1 MAVVERSPGGS
12 SLIDVLDR
20 ILDKGII
27 IDAWVRVSLVG
38 IDLITVEAR
47 VVVASIDTYL
57 RYADA
62 LGLSPRQATGT
73 PGAGAGSDNPLV
85 VALRTGAPQRV
96 EPGDGVTLDAN
107 TGATLADMGIGGF
120 VAAPLRSA
128 SGRSDGPRAVVLL
141 SRKGGVGDVD
151 LERLVPF
158 ARQASAA
165 LTREQDVQVLRR
177 ASESHAVE
185 KEWLWWMVN
194 SVADPVLVTDAQND
208 ILHLNR
214 RAEHLFRSSDEE
226 SAGKRR
232 AVWMNNFLFTAALS
246 AWNLDTASRATNR
259 EVTLVDPVEGTE
271 LIYEVITM
279 PALNHRIGERGVVSV
294 LKDVTDIRHMT
305 EELARSAERIQT
317 ADLQIRAERD
327 RLDLVLRSVPNPII
341 VVDNDNQIITLNA
354 AAQHLFSPTR
364 DSGRH
369 DQIAFANDA
378 RFTSFL
384 SQLRLEP
391 STTKRG
397 EVMLT
402 DPETEEHLE
411 MEVTAADV
419 RGPHGSVVAT
429 VSAMQDVGRLREL
442 ERRRLEQ
449 VLFETEKLA
458 ATGRLAASIAHEI
471 NNPLEAVPN
480 SLYPLTRAVPEGSP
494 QRSFLDIAQRE
505 TQRMARIL
513 RQMLGFYRPTKVVTQ
528 VDVNALIDEAEALV
542 AKQLRAAKVMVARE
556 LDPELPP
563 IRGSADQ
570 LKQVLLNLF
579 LNAAE
584 AMPEG
589 GTLSVA
595 TRYGA
600 GEGDIPYDA
609 VRIEGRDTGVGIDEE
624 TQARIFEPFFST
636 KAQRGTG
643 LGLWVSHGIVQ
654 GHGGTIKVKSRPGQG
669 TTFTIALPVAGPP
682 DDDA

>member
-1 MAVVERSPGGS
+1 VRDLAEQQRETATGRDPRETLEPMLDDIVRGLGYDKAVVLVYDESIA
-12 SLIDVLDR
+12 SLRGLFGWNVTDDQAR
-20 ILDKGII
+20 
-27 IDAWVRVSLVG
+27 RLVIG
-38 IDLITVEAR
+38 V
-47 VVVASIDTYL
+47 
-57 RYADA
+57 
-62 LGLSPRQATGT
+62 
-73 PGAGAGSDNPLV
+73 AGSDDPLV

-96 EPGDGVTLDAN
+96 DPLDGVTPAPAIA
-107 TGATLADMGIGGF
+107 ATLADMGIGSF

-128 SGRSDGPRAVVLL
+128 TGRSDGPRAVVLL
-141 SRKGGVGDVD
+141 SRKDGIRDAD

-194 SVADPVLVTDAQND
+194 SVADPVLVTDPQND

-214 RAEHLFRSSDEE
+214 RAEHLFRSSDED

-341 VVDNDNQIITLNA
+341 VVDNDNEIITLNA
-354 AAQHLFSPTR
+354 AAQHLFAPTH
-364 DSGRH
+364 DSGRR
-369 DQIAFANDA
+369 DQIALANDA

-402 DPETEEHLE
+402 DPVTEEHLE

-449 VLFETEKLA
+449 VLFDTEKLA

-471 NNPLEAVPN
+471 NNPLEAVQN
-480 SLYPLTRAVPEGSP
+480 SLYLLSRSVPEGAP
-494 QRSFLDIAQRE
+494 ERSFLDIATRE
-505 TQRMARIL
+505 TQRMSRIL
-513 RQMLGFYRPTKVVTQ
+513 RQMLGFYRPATSMAPT
-528 VDVNALIDEAEALV
+528 DVNALVIEAETLV
-542 AKQLRAAKVMVARE
+542 AKRLREHGVRIEKE
-556 LDPELPP
+556 LQPTLPLV
-563 IRGSADQ
+563 RASADQ
-570 LKQVLLNLF
+570 LKQVLLNLL
-579 LNAAE
+579 LNATE
-584 AMPEG
+584 AMPTG
-589 GTLSVA
+589 GRLIVT
-595 TRYGA
+595 TQTG
-600 GEGDIPYDA
+600 GGDFDA
-609 VRIEGRDTGVGIDEE
+609 QSPDVVRIDVRDTGTGINEE
-624 TQARIFEPFFST
+624 AMARIFEPFFST
-636 KAQRGTG
+636 KMEKGTG

-654 GHGGTIKVKSRPGQG
+654 AHGGTLKVRSRSGQG
-669 TTFTIALPVAGPP
+669 TTFTITLPIGGPP
-682 DDDA
+682 PDGDQ

>member
-1 MAVVERSPGGS
+1 MRDLVEPQRENAGGRDPRETLEPMLDDLVRGLGYDKAVVLVYDEPSA
-12 SLIDVLDR
+12 SLRGLFGWNVADDQARRL
-20 ILDKGII
+20 
-27 IDAWVRVSLVG
+27 AVG
-38 IDLITVEAR
+38 V
-47 VVVASIDTYL
+47 
-57 RYADA
+57 
-62 LGLSPRQATGT
+62 
-73 PGAGAGSDNPLV
+73 AGSDNPLV
-85 VALRTGAPQRV
+85 VALRTGVPQRL

-419 RGPHGSVVAT
+419 PGPHGSIVAT

-449 VLFETEKLA
+449 VLFDTEKLA

-471 NNPLEAVPN
+471 NNPLEAVQN
-480 SLYPLTRAVPEGSP
+480 SLYLLSRAVPEGSP
-494 QRSFLDIAQRE
+494 QRSFLDIATRE
-505 TQRMARIL
+505 TQRMSRIL
-513 RQMLGFYRPTKVVTQ
+513 RQMLGFYRPTTSMGPT
-528 VDVNALIDEAEALV
+528 DVNALVLEAETLV
-542 AKQLRAAKVMVARE
+542 AKRLREHAVRIEKE
-556 LDPELPP
+556 LLPTLP
-563 IRGSADQ
+563 LIHASADQ

-584 AMPEG
+584 AMPTG
-589 GTLSVA
+589 GRLIVA
-595 TRYGA
+595 TQTGG
-600 GEGDIPYDA
+600 GEMDA
-609 VRIEGRDTGVGIDEE
+609 SSPDLVRIDVRDTGAGMSEE
-624 TQARIFEPFFST
+624 TIARIFEPFFST
-636 KAQRGTG
+636 KMEKGTG
-643 LGLWVSHGIVQ
+643 LGLWVSHGVVQ
-654 GHGGTIKVKSRPGQG
+654 AHGGTLKVRSRPGQG
-669 TTFTIALPVAGPP
+669 TTFTITLPVAGPH
-682 DDDA
+682 DDAEQ

>member
-1 MAVVERSPGGS
+1 MRDVMERREQAAPDARETLEPMLDDLARGLGYDRALVLAPEADRQ
-12 SLIDVLDR
+12 SLRGLFGLNIRDE
-20 ILDKGII
+20 I
-27 IDAWVRVSLVG
+27 VRSMSVPL
-38 IDLITVEAR
+38 AR
-47 VVVASIDTYL
+47 QND
-57 RYADA
+57 
-62 LGLSPRQATGT
+62 
-73 PGAGAGSDNPLV
+73 PLV
-85 VALRTGAPQRV
+85 AALRSGIPQLV
-96 EPGDGVTLDAN
+96 ADV
-107 TGATLADMGIGGF
+107 ATDDRLTEDERHALLAMNVLRF
-120 VAAPLRSA
+120 VAASIP
-128 SGRSDGPRAVVLL
+128 SDGSERSSAVVVLGRDRDIG
-141 SRKGGVGDVD
+141 SADV
-151 LERLVPF
+151 ERLLPL
-158 ARQASAA
+158 ARQAGAA
-165 LTREQDVQVLRR
+165 LTREHDVELLRR
-177 ASESHAVE
+177 ASESHAIE
-185 KEWLWWMVN
+185 KEWLWWMLN
-194 SVADPVLVTDAQND
+194 SVDDPVLVSDAEND
-208 ILHLNR
+208 IIHFNR
-214 RAEHLFRSSDEE
+214 RAEVLFRASDED

-232 AVWMNNFLFTAALS
+232 AVWMNNFLFTASLS
-246 AWNLDTASRATNR
+246 TWTLDRAMRVSTNR
-259 EVTLVDPVEGTE
+259 EVTLVDPIDGSE
-271 LIYEVITM
+271 LIFEVITR
-279 PALNHRIGERGVVSV
+279 PALNHRTGDRGTVSV

-305 EELARSAERIQT
+305 VELTRSAQRIQT
-317 ADLQIRAERD
+317 ADEEIRAERD
-327 RLDLVLRSVPNPII
+327 RIDLVLRSVPNPII
-341 VVDNDNQIITLNA
+341 VVGIDNQIISLNA
-354 AAQHLFSPTR
+354 AAQRLFTPR
-364 DSGRH
+364 AGRRQH
-369 DQIAFANDA
+369 ALANDA
-378 RFTSFL
+378 KFTSFL
-384 SQLRLEP
+384 AQLHLEP
-391 STTKRG
+391 APHTRA
-397 EVMLT
+397 ELT
-402 DPETEEHLE
+402 LVDPLSEEKLE
-411 MEVTAADV
+411 MEITASEV
-419 RGPHGSVVAT
+419 RDQHGAVVAI
-429 VSAMQDVGRLREL
+429 VSAMQEVGRLREL

-471 NNPLEAVPN
+471 NNPLEAVQN
-480 SLYPLTRAVPEGSP
+480 ALYLLSGAVTREKKE
-494 QRSFLDIAQRE
+494 RRFLDIAQRE
-505 TQRMARIL
+505 TQRMSRIL

-600 GEGDIPYDA
+600 GEGDIPYEA
-609 VRIEGRDTGVGIDEE
+609 VRIEVKDTGVGIDEE

>member
-1 MAVVERSPGGS
+1 MRDVVEHQEPTTGRDPRETLEPMLDDLVRGLGYDKAVVLVYDEPSA
-12 SLIDVLDR
+12 SLRGLFGWNVTDDQ
-20 ILDKGII
+20 
-27 IDAWVRVSLVG
+27 
-38 IDLITVEAR
+38 AR
-47 VVVASIDTYL
+47 RLSI
-57 RYADA
+57 
-62 LGLSPRQATGT
+62 GV
-73 PGAGAGSDNPLV
+73 AGSDNPLV

-96 EPGDGVTLDAN
+96 DSGDGVKLDEN
-107 TGATLADMGIGGF
+107 TGASLAEMGIGGF
-120 VAAPLRSA
+120 VAAPLRSTT
-128 SGRSDGPRAVVLL
+128 GRSDGPRAVVLL
-141 SRKGGVGDVD
+141 SRKDGAREGD

-165 LTREQDVQVLRR
+165 LMREQDVQVLRQ

-279 PALNHRIGERGVVSV
+279 LATNHRIGERGVVSV

-341 VVDNDNQIITLNA
+341 VVDNDNEIITLNA
-354 AAQHLFSPTR
+354 AAQRLFAATQYSA
-364 DSGRH
+364 RH
-369 DQIAFANDA
+369 DQIALANDA

-391 STTKRG
+391 SSTRRG

-449 VLFETEKLA
+449 VLFDTEKLA

-471 NNPLEAVPN
+471 NNPLEAVQN
-480 SLYPLTRAVPEGSP
+480 SLYLLSRTVPEGAP
-494 QRSFLDIAQRE
+494 ERSFLDIATRE
-505 TQRMARIL
+505 TQRMSRIL
-513 RQMLGFYRPTKVVTQ
+513 RQMLGFYRPTTSMGPT
-528 VDVNALIDEAEALV
+528 DVNALVMEAETLI
-542 AKQLRAAKVMVARE
+542 AKRLRENSVRIEKE
-556 LDPELPP
+556 LLPTLP
-563 IRGSADQ
+563 LIRASADQ

-579 LNAAE
+579 LNATE
-584 AMPEG
+584 AMPKG
-589 GTLSVA
+589 GRLIVA
-595 TRYGA
+595 TQTGGG
-600 GEGDIPYDA
+600 GELDA
-609 VRIEGRDTGVGIDEE
+609 YSADVVRIDVRDTGTGISEE
-624 TQARIFEPFFST
+624 TVARIFEPFFST
-636 KAQRGTG
+636 KMEKGTG

-654 GHGGTIKVKSRPGQG
+654 AHGGTLKVRSRSGQG
-669 TTFTIALPVAGPP
+669 TTFTITLPIAGPQ
-682 DDDA
+682 DDGDK

>member
-1 MAVVERSPGGS
+1 MADLVQRQREPASDRDPRETLEPMLDDLVRGLGYDKAVVLVYDEPSA
-12 SLIDVLDR
+12 SLRGLFGWNVTDDQARRL
-20 ILDKGII
+20 
-27 IDAWVRVSLVG
+27 AVG
-38 IDLITVEAR
+38 V
-47 VVVASIDTYL
+47 
-57 RYADA
+57 
-62 LGLSPRQATGT
+62 
-73 PGAGAGSDNPLV
+73 AGSDDPLV

-96 EPGDGVTLDAN
+96 DPGDGVTLDPGIGTA
-107 TGATLADMGIGGF
+107 LVDMGIGGF

-128 SGRSDGPRAVVLL
+128 AGRSDGPRAVVLL
-141 SRKGGVGDVD
+141 ARKDGVRDAD
-151 LERLVPF
+151 LERLAPF

-165 LTREQDVQVLRR
+165 LTREQDVQLLRR

-354 AAQHLFSPTR
+354 AAHRLFTPTHEAV
-364 DSGRH
+364 RH
-369 DQIAFANDA
+369 DQLALANDA

-419 RGPHGSVVAT
+419 RNPHGSVVAT

-449 VLFETEKLA
+449 VLFDTEKLA

-471 NNPLEAVPN
+471 NNPLEAVQN
-480 SLYPLTRAVPEGSP
+480 SLYLLSSAVPEGTAERP
-494 QRSFLDIAQRE
+494 YLDIATRE
-505 TQRMARIL
+505 TQRMSRIL
-513 RQMLGFYRPTKVVTQ
+513 RQMLGFYRPTTAMRPT
-528 VDVNALIDEAEALV
+528 DVNALVHEAETLV
-542 AKQLRAAKVMVARE
+542 AKRLRETGVRIEKE
-556 LDPELPP
+556 LLPTLP
-563 IRGSADQ
+563 LIRASADQ

-584 AMPEG
+584 AMPSG
-589 GTLSVA
+589 GRLVVT
-595 TRYGA
+595 THTG
-600 GEGDIPYDA
+600 GDFDTQSPDV
-609 VRIEGRDTGVGIDEE
+609 VRIDVRDSGTGISDEAI
-624 TQARIFEPFFST
+624 ARIFEPFFST
-636 KAQRGTG
+636 KMEKGTG

-654 GHGGTIKVKSRPGQG
+654 AHGGTLKVRSRPGQG
-669 TTFTIALPVAGPP
+669 TTFTITLPIAGPH
-682 DDDA
+682 DDADQ

>member
-1 MAVVERSPGGS
+1 MADLVQRQREPASDRDPRETLEPMLDDLVRGLGYDKAVVLVYDEPSA
-12 SLIDVLDR
+12 SLRGLFGWNVTDDQARRL
-20 ILDKGII
+20 
-27 IDAWVRVSLVG
+27 AVG
-38 IDLITVEAR
+38 V
-47 VVVASIDTYL
+47 
-57 RYADA
+57 
-62 LGLSPRQATGT
+62 
-73 PGAGAGSDNPLV
+73 AGSDDPLV

-96 EPGDGVTLDAN
+96 DPGDGVTLDPGIGTA
-107 TGATLADMGIGGF
+107 LVDMGIGGF

-128 SGRSDGPRAVVLL
+128 AGRSDGPRAVVLL
-141 SRKGGVGDVD
+141 ARKDGVRDAD
-151 LERLVPF
+151 LERLAPF

-165 LTREQDVQVLRR
+165 LTREQDVQLLRR

-214 RAEHLFRSSDEE
+214 RAEHLFHSSDEE

-354 AAQHLFSPTR
+354 AAHRLFTPTHEAV
-364 DSGRH
+364 RH
-369 DQIAFANDA
+369 DQLALANDA

-419 RGPHGSVVAT
+419 RNPHGSVVAT

-449 VLFETEKLA
+449 VLFDTEKLA

-471 NNPLEAVPN
+471 NNPLEAVQN
-480 SLYPLTRAVPEGSP
+480 SLYLLSSAVPEGTAERP
-494 QRSFLDIAQRE
+494 YLDIATRE
-505 TQRMARIL
+505 TQRMSRIL
-513 RQMLGFYRPTKVVTQ
+513 RQMLGFYRPTTAMRPT
-528 VDVNALIDEAEALV
+528 DVNALVHEAETLV
-542 AKQLRAAKVMVARE
+542 AKRLRETGVRIEKE
-556 LDPELPP
+556 LLPTLP
-563 IRGSADQ
+563 LIRASADQ

-584 AMPEG
+584 AMPSG
-589 GTLSVA
+589 GRLVVT
-595 TRYGA
+595 THTG
-600 GEGDIPYDA
+600 GDFDTQSPDV
-609 VRIEGRDTGVGIDEE
+609 VRIDVRDSGTGISDEAI
-624 TQARIFEPFFST
+624 ARIFEPFFST
-636 KAQRGTG
+636 KMEKGTG

-654 GHGGTIKVKSRPGQG
+654 AHGGTLKVRSRPGQG
-669 TTFTIALPVAGPP
+669 TTFTITLPIAGPH
-682 DDDA
+682 DDADQ

>member
-1 MAVVERSPGGS
+1 VRDLVERQ
-12 SLIDVLDR
+12 R
-20 ILDKGII
+20 
-27 IDAWVRVSLVG
+27 
-38 IDLITVEAR
+38 E
-47 VVVASIDTYL
+47 
-57 RYADA
+57 
-62 LGLSPRQATGT
+62 QATGRDPRET
-73 PGAGAGSDNPLV
+73 LEPMLDDLVRGLGYDKAVVLVYDETSASLRGLFGWNVTDEQAKRLAVGVAGSDNPLV

-96 EPGDGVTLDAN
+96 DLDDGATLDVN
-107 TGATLADMGIGGF
+107 TGATLAEMGIGSF

-128 SGRSDGPRAVVLL
+128 TGRSDGPRAVVLL
-141 SRKGGVGDVD
+141 ARKDGVRDAD

-165 LTREQDVQVLRR
+165 LTREQDVQLLQR

-194 SVADPVLVTDAQND
+194 SVADPVLVTDPQND

-214 RAEHLFRSSDEE
+214 RAEHLFRSSDED

-279 PALNHRIGERGVVSV
+279 LALNHRIGERGVVSV

-341 VVDNDNQIITLNA
+341 VVDTDNEILTLNA
-354 AAQHLFSPTR
+354 AAQHLFAPTR
-364 DSGRH
+364 NGGRH
-369 DQIAFANDA
+369 DQLALANDA

-391 STTKRG
+391 SSTRRG

-402 DPETEEHLE
+402 DPDTEEHLE

-419 RGPHGSVVAT
+419 AGPHGSVVAT
-429 VSAMQDVGRLREL
+429 VTAMQDVGRLREL

-449 VLFETEKLA
+449 VLFDTEKLA

-471 NNPLEAVPN
+471 NNPLEAVQN
-480 SLYPLTRAVPEGSP
+480 SLYLLSRAVPEGAP
-494 QRSFLDIAQRE
+494 ERSFLDIATRE
-505 TQRMARIL
+505 TQRMSRIL
-513 RQMLGFYRPTKVVTQ
+513 RQMLGFYRPTTSMGPT
-528 VDVNALIDEAEALV
+528 DVNALVLEAEVLV
-542 AKQLRAAKVMVARE
+542 TKRLRENGVRIDKE
-556 LDPELPP
+556 LVPDLPI
-563 IRGSADQ
+563 IRASADQ

-579 LNAAE
+579 LNATE
-584 AMPEG
+584 AMPKG
-589 GTLSVA
+589 GRLIVTTLV
-595 TRYGA
+595 GG
-600 GEGDIPYDA
+600 GELDA
-609 VRIEGRDTGVGIDEE
+609 HSTDVVRIDVRDTGTGISEE
-624 TQARIFEPFFST
+624 AVARIFEPFFST
-636 KAQRGTG
+636 KMEKGTG

-654 GHGGTIKVKSRPGQG
+654 AHGGTLKVRSRSGQG
-669 TTFTIALPVAGPP
+669 TTFTITLPIAGPP
-682 DDDA
+682 DDGDK

>member
-1 MAVVERSPGGS
+1 MRDVVERPREPS
-12 SLIDVLDR
+12 SGRDPRETLEPMLDDLVRGLGYDKAVVLVYEEATASLR
-20 ILDKGII
+20 GIFGWNVT
-27 IDAWVRVSLVG
+27 DDQARRLAVG
-38 IDLITVEAR
+38 V
-47 VVVASIDTYL
+47 
-57 RYADA
+57 
-62 LGLSPRQATGT
+62 
-73 PGAGAGSDNPLV
+73 AGSDNPLV

-96 EPGDGVTLDAN
+96 DPGDGVALDQDIK
-107 TGATLADMGIGGF
+107 ATLADMGIGGF
-120 VAAPLRSA
+120 VAAPLHSA
-128 SGRSDGPRAVVLL
+128 TGRSDGPRAVVLL
-141 SRKGGVGDVD
+141 SRKDGVREAD

-165 LTREQDVQVLRR
+165 LTREQDVQVLRN

-194 SVADPVLVTDAQND
+194 SVADPVLVTDGQND

-214 RAEHLFRSSDEE
+214 RAEHLFRSSDED

-279 PALNHRIGERGVVSV
+279 PAINHRIGERGVVSV

-341 VVDNDNQIITLNA
+341 VVDPDNEIITLNA
-354 AAQHLFSPTR
+354 AAQRLFTPT
-364 DSGRH
+364 DASARH
-369 DQIAFANDA
+369 DQIALANDA

-384 SQLRLEP
+384 SQLRLEA
-391 STTKRG
+391 SETKRG
-397 EVMLT
+397 EVMLS
-402 DPETEEHLE
+402 DPDTEEHLE

-429 VSAMQDVGRLREL
+429 VTAMQDVGRLREL

-449 VLFETEKLA
+449 LLFDTEKLA

-471 NNPLEAVPN
+471 NNPLEAVQN
-480 SLYPLTRAVPEGSP
+480 SLYLLSRSIAETAPE
-494 QRSFLDIAQRE
+494 RSFLDIATRE
-505 TQRMARIL
+505 TQRMSRIL
-513 RQMLGFYRPTKVVTQ
+513 RQMLGFYRPTTAMGPT
-528 VDVNALIDEAEALV
+528 DVNALVIEAETLV
-542 AKQLRAAKVMVARE
+542 AKRLRENLVRIEKE
-556 LDPELPP
+556 LQSEMPL
-563 IRGSADQ
+563 IRASADQ

-579 LNAAE
+579 LNATE
-584 AMPEG
+584 AMPTG
-589 GTLSVA
+589 GRLIISTH
-595 TRYGA
+595 TGG
-600 GEGDIPYDA
+600 GELDA
-609 VRIEGRDTGVGIDEE
+609 QSPDVVRIDVRDTGTGIGEDAI
-624 TQARIFEPFFST
+624 ARIFEPFFST
-636 KAQRGTG
+636 KMEKGTG

-654 GHGGTIKVKSRPGQG
+654 AHGGTLKVRSRAGQG
-669 TTFTIALPVAGPP
+669 TTFTITLPIAGPP
-682 DDDA
+682 EDGEQ

>member
-1 MAVVERSPGGS
+1 MRDVVDHQAEPTTGRDPRETLEPMLDDLVRGLGYDKAVVLVYDEPSA
-12 SLIDVLDR
+12 SLRGLFGWNVTDDQARRLT
-20 ILDKGII
+20 
-27 IDAWVRVSLVG
+27 VG
-38 IDLITVEAR
+38 V
-47 VVVASIDTYL
+47 
-57 RYADA
+57 
-62 LGLSPRQATGT
+62 
-73 PGAGAGSDNPLV
+73 AGSDNPLV

-96 EPGDGVTLDAN
+96 DLNDGVKLDEN
-107 TGATLADMGIGGF
+107 IGAALAEMDIGGF

-128 SGRSDGPRAVVLL
+128 AGGRHGPRAVVLL
-141 SRKGGVGDVD
+141 SRKEGSRDGD

-165 LTREQDVQVLRR
+165 LMREQDVQVLRQ

-214 RAEHLFRSSDEE
+214 RAEHLFRSSDED

-279 PALNHRIGERGVVSV
+279 LATNHRIGERGVVSV

-341 VVDNDNQIITLNA
+341 VVDNDNEIITLNA
-354 AAQHLFSPTR
+354 AAQRLFAPTQY
-364 DSGRH
+364 STRH
-369 DQIAFANDA
+369 DQIALANDA

-391 STTKRG
+391 SSTRRG

-449 VLFETEKLA
+449 VLFDTEKLA

-471 NNPLEAVPN
+471 NNPLEAVQN
-480 SLYPLTRAVPEGSP
+480 SLYLLSRAVPEGAP
-494 QRSFLDIAQRE
+494 ERSFLDIATRE
-505 TQRMARIL
+505 TQRMSRIL
-513 RQMLGFYRPTKVVTQ
+513 RQMLGFYRPTTSMGPT
-528 VDVNALIDEAEALV
+528 DVNALVLEAEALV
-542 AKQLRAAKVMVARE
+542 AKRLRENNVRIEKE
-556 LDPELPP
+556 LLPTLP
-563 IRGSADQ
+563 LIRASADQ

-579 LNAAE
+579 LNATE
-584 AMPEG
+584 AMPTG
-589 GTLSVA
+589 GRLIVA
-595 TRYGA
+595 TQTGG
-600 GEGDIPYDA
+600 GELDAYSADA
-609 VRIEGRDTGVGIDEE
+609 VRIDVRDTGTGISEE
-624 TQARIFEPFFST
+624 AVARIFEPFFST
-636 KAQRGTG
+636 KAEKGTG

-654 GHGGTIKVKSRPGQG
+654 AHGGTLKVRSRSGQG
-669 TTFTIALPVAGPP
+669 TTFTITLPIAGPQ
-682 DDDA
+682 DNGDK

>member
-1 MAVVERSPGGS
+1 MRDVVEHQEERTTGRAPRETLEPMLDDLVRGLGYDKAVVLVYDEPSA
-12 SLIDVLDR
+12 SLRGLFGWNVTDDQ
-20 ILDKGII
+20 
-27 IDAWVRVSLVG
+27 
-38 IDLITVEAR
+38 AR
-47 VVVASIDTYL
+47 RLAIGV
-57 RYADA
+57 
-62 LGLSPRQATGT
+62 
-73 PGAGAGSDNPLV
+73 AGSDNPLV

-96 EPGDGVTLDAN
+96 DLGDGVKLDETIGTA
-107 TGATLADMGIGGF
+107 LAEMGIGGF

-128 SGRSDGPRAVVLL
+128 TGRSDGPRAVVLL
-141 SRKGGVGDVD
+141 SRKDGVREAD

-158 ARQASAA
+158 SRQASAA
-165 LTREQDVQVLRR
+165 LMREQDVQVLRQ

-194 SVADPVLVTDAQND
+194 SFADPVLVTDAQND

-214 RAEHLFRSSDEE
+214 RAEHLFRSSDED

-279 PALNHRIGERGVVSV
+279 PAINHRIGERGVVSV

-341 VVDNDNQIITLNA
+341 VVDNDNEIITLNA
-354 AAQHLFSPTR
+354 AAQRLFAPTQY
-364 DSGRH
+364 STRH
-369 DQIAFANDA
+369 DQIALANDA
-378 RFTSFL
+378 RFTSLL

-391 STTKRG
+391 SSTRRG

-419 RGPHGSVVAT
+419 RGPHGSVGAT
-429 VSAMQDVGRLREL
+429 VTAMQDVGRPRQL

-449 VLFETEKLA
+449 VLFDTEKLA

-471 NNPLEAVPN
+471 NNPLEAVQN
-480 SLYPLTRAVPEGSP
+480 SLYLLSRSLPEGAP
-494 QRSFLDIAQRE
+494 ERSFLDIATRE
-505 TQRMARIL
+505 TQRMSRIL
-513 RQMLGFYRPTKVVTQ
+513 RQMLGFYRPTTSMGPT
-528 VDVNALIDEAEALV
+528 DVNALVMEAETLV
-542 AKQLRAAKVMVARE
+542 AKRLRENSVRIEKE
-556 LDPELPP
+556 LQTLPL
-563 IRGSADQ
+563 IRASADQ
-570 LKQVLLNLF
+570 LKQVLRNLF
-579 LNAAE
+579 LNATE
-584 AMPEG
+584 AMPSG
-589 GTLSVA
+589 GRLIVA
-595 TRYGA
+595 THTGG
-600 GEGDIPYDA
+600 GEFDA
-609 VRIEGRDTGVGIDEE
+609 HSTDVVRIDVRDTGTGISDEAI
-624 TQARIFEPFFST
+624 ARIFEPFFST
-636 KAQRGTG
+636 KMEKGTG

-654 GHGGTIKVKSRPGQG
+654 AHGGTLKVRSRSGQG
-669 TTFTIALPVAGPP
+669 TTFTITLPIAGPP
-682 DDDA
+682 DDDDK

>member
-1 MAVVERSPGGS
+1 MRDVVEHQAEPTTGRDPRETLEPMLDDLVRGLGYDKAVVLVYDEPSA
-12 SLIDVLDR
+12 SLRGLFGWNVTDDQ
-20 ILDKGII
+20 
-27 IDAWVRVSLVG
+27 
-38 IDLITVEAR
+38 AR
-47 VVVASIDTYL
+47 RLTIGV
-57 RYADA
+57 
-62 LGLSPRQATGT
+62 
-73 PGAGAGSDNPLV
+73 AGSDNPLV

-96 EPGDGVTLDAN
+96 DPGDGVKLDEN
-107 TGATLADMGIGGF
+107 TGATLAEMDIGGF
-120 VAAPLRSA
+120 VAAPLRSTT
-128 SGRSDGPRAVVLL
+128 GRSDGPRAVVLL
-141 SRKGGVGDVD
+141 SRKDGTREGD

-165 LTREQDVQVLRR
+165 LMREQDVQVLRQ

-214 RAEHLFRSSDEE
+214 RAEHLFRSSDED

-279 PALNHRIGERGVVSV
+279 LAVNHRIGERGVVSV

-341 VVDNDNQIITLNA
+341 VVDNDNEIITLNA
-354 AAQHLFSPTR
+354 AAQRLFAPTQY
-364 DSGRH
+364 STRH
-369 DQIAFANDA
+369 DQIALANDA

-391 STTKRG
+391 SSTKRG

-449 VLFETEKLA
+449 VLFDTEKLA

-471 NNPLEAVPN
+471 NNPLEAVQN
-480 SLYPLTRAVPEGSP
+480 SLYLLSRAVPEGAP
-494 QRSFLDIAQRE
+494 ERSFLDIATRE
-505 TQRMARIL
+505 TQRMSRIL
-513 RQMLGFYRPTKVVTQ
+513 RQMLGFYRPTTLMGPT
-528 VDVNALIDEAEALV
+528 DVNALVLEAETLV
-542 AKQLRAAKVMVARE
+542 AKRLRENNVRIEKE
-556 LDPELPP
+556 LLPTLP
-563 IRGSADQ
+563 LIRASADQ

-579 LNAAE
+579 LNATE
-584 AMPEG
+584 AMPQG
-589 GTLSVA
+589 GRLIVA
-595 TRYGA
+595 TQTGGG
-600 GEGDIPYDA
+600 GELDAFSADA
-609 VRIEGRDTGVGIDEE
+609 VRIDVRDTGTGISEE
-624 TQARIFEPFFST
+624 AVERIFEPFFST
-636 KAQRGTG
+636 KMEKGTG

-654 GHGGTIKVKSRPGQG
+654 AHGGTLKVRSRSGHG
-669 TTFTIALPVAGPP
+669 TTFTITLPIAGPQ
-682 DDDA
+682 DDGAK

>member
-1 MAVVERSPGGS
+1 MRDLVERQ
-12 SLIDVLDR
+12 R
-20 ILDKGII
+20 
-27 IDAWVRVSLVG
+27 
-38 IDLITVEAR
+38 E
-47 VVVASIDTYL
+47 
-57 RYADA
+57 
-62 LGLSPRQATGT
+62 QATGRDPRET
-73 PGAGAGSDNPLV
+73 LEPMLDDLVRGLGYDKAVVLVYDESTASLRGLFGWNVTDDQAKRLAVGVAGSDNPLV

-96 EPGDGVTLDAN
+96 DLDDGATLDVN
-107 TGATLADMGIGGF
+107 TGATLAEMGIGSF

-128 SGRSDGPRAVVLL
+128 TGRSDGPRAVVLL
-141 SRKGGVGDVD
+141 ARKDGIRAAD

-165 LTREQDVQVLRR
+165 LTREQDVQLLQR

-194 SVADPVLVTDAQND
+194 SVADPVLVTDPQND

-214 RAEHLFRSSDEE
+214 RAEHLFRSSDED

-279 PALNHRIGERGVVSV
+279 LALNHRIGERGVVSV

-341 VVDNDNQIITLNA
+341 VVDSDNEILTLNA
-354 AAQHLFSPTR
+354 AAQHLFAPTR
-364 DSGRH
+364 SSGRH
-369 DQIAFANDA
+369 DQLALANDA

-391 STTKRG
+391 SSTRRG

-402 DPETEEHLE
+402 DPDTEEHLE

-429 VSAMQDVGRLREL
+429 VTAMQDVGRLREL

-449 VLFETEKLA
+449 VLFDTEKLA

-471 NNPLEAVPN
+471 NNPLEAVQN
-480 SLYPLTRAVPEGSP
+480 SLYLLSRAVPEGAP
-494 QRSFLDIAQRE
+494 ERSYLDIATRE
-505 TQRMARIL
+505 TQRMSRIL
-513 RQMLGFYRPTKVVTQ
+513 RQMLGFYRPTTSMGPT
-528 VDVNALIDEAEALV
+528 DVNALVVEAETLV
-542 AKQLRAAKVMVARE
+542 TKRLRENGVRIEKE
-556 LDPELPP
+556 LLPELPL
-563 IRGSADQ
+563 IRASADQ

-579 LNAAE
+579 LNATE
-584 AMPEG
+584 AMPKG
-589 GTLSVA
+589 GRLIVA
-595 TRYGA
+595 THTGG
-600 GEGDIPYDA
+600 GELDA
-609 VRIEGRDTGVGIDEE
+609 HSTEVVRIDVRDTGTGIGEE
-624 TQARIFEPFFST
+624 AVARIFEPFFST
-636 KAQRGTG
+636 KMEKGTG

-654 GHGGTIKVKSRPGQG
+654 AHGGTLKVRSRAGQG
-669 TTFTIALPVAGPP
+669 TTFTITLPIAGPP
-682 DDDA
+682 DDGDQ

>member
-1 MAVVERSPGGS
+1 MRDLVQQRRETATGRDPRETLEPMLDDLVRGLGYDKAVVLVYDEPSA
-12 SLIDVLDR
+12 SLRGLFGWNVTDDQARRL
-20 ILDKGII
+20 
-27 IDAWVRVSLVG
+27 SVG
-38 IDLITVEAR
+38 V
-47 VVVASIDTYL
+47 
-57 RYADA
+57 
-62 LGLSPRQATGT
+62 
-73 PGAGAGSDNPLV
+73 AGSDNPLV
-85 VALRTGAPQRV
+85 VALRTGAPQRAD
-96 EPGDGVTLDAN
+96 PRDGARVDAD

-120 VAAPLRSA
+120 VAAPLRSTT
-128 SGRSDGPRAVVLL
+128 GRSDGPRAVVLL
-141 SRKGGVGDVD
+141 ARKEGIRDAD

-165 LTREQDVQVLRR
+165 LTREQDVQLLRS

-246 AWNLDTASRATNR
+246 GWNLDTASRATNR

-341 VVDNDNQIITLNA
+341 VVGNDNQIITLNA
-354 AAQHLFSPTR
+354 AAQRLFAPTR
-364 DSGRH
+364 NGGRH
-369 DQIAFANDA
+369 DQIALANDT

-391 STTKRG
+391 SGTRRG

-402 DPETEEHLE
+402 DPESEEHLE

-471 NNPLEAVPN
+471 NNPLEAVQN
-480 SLYPLTRAVPEGSP
+480 SLYLLSRAVPEGTAE
-494 QRSFLDIAQRE
+494 RSFLDIATRE
-505 TQRMARIL
+505 TKRMSRIL
-513 RQMLGFYRPTKVVTQ
+513 RQMLGFYRPATSMGPT
-528 VDVNALIDEAEALV
+528 DVNALVQEAETLV
-542 AKQLRAAKVMVARE
+542 SKRLRENGVHIE
-556 LDPELPP
+556 NDLLPTLP
-563 IRGSADQ
+563 LIRASADQ

-579 LNAAE
+579 LNSAE
-584 AMPEG
+584 AMPRG
-589 GTLSVA
+589 GRLVVA
-595 TRYGA
+595 TQVGG
-600 GEGDIPYDA
+600 GELDAQSPDI
-609 VRIEGRDTGVGIDEE
+609 VRIDVRDSGSGISEE
-624 TQARIFEPFFST
+624 TIARIFEPFFST
-636 KAQRGTG
+636 KMEKGTG

-654 GHGGTIKVKSRPGQG
+654 AHGGTLKVRSRAGQG
-669 TTFTIALPVAGPP
+669 TTFTIMLPIAGPP
-682 DDDA
+682 DDGHE

>member
-1 MAVVERSPGGS
+1 MRDVVEHQAEPTTGRDPRETLEPMLDDLVRGLGYDKAVVLVYDEPSA
-12 SLIDVLDR
+12 SLRGLFGWNVTDDQ
-20 ILDKGII
+20 
-27 IDAWVRVSLVG
+27 
-38 IDLITVEAR
+38 AR
-47 VVVASIDTYL
+47 RLSI
-57 RYADA
+57 
-62 LGLSPRQATGT
+62 GV
-73 PGAGAGSDNPLV
+73 AGSDNPLV

-96 EPGDGVTLDAN
+96 DLNDGVKLDEN
-107 TGATLADMGIGGF
+107 TGAALAEMGIGGF
-120 VAAPLRSA
+120 VAAPLRSTT
-128 SGRSDGPRAVVLL
+128 GRSDGPRAVVLL
-141 SRKGGVGDVD
+141 SRKDGTRDGDV
-151 LERLVPF
+151 ERLVPF

-165 LTREQDVQVLRR
+165 LMREQDVQVLRQ

-214 RAEHLFRSSDEE
+214 RAEHLFRSSDED

-279 PALNHRIGERGVVSV
+279 LATNHRIGERGVVSV

-341 VVDNDNQIITLNA
+341 VVDPYNEIITLNA
-354 AAQHLFSPTR
+354 AAQRLFAPTQY
-364 DSGRH
+364 STRH
-369 DQIAFANDA
+369 DQIALANDA

-391 STTKRG
+391 SATKRG

-449 VLFETEKLA
+449 VLFDTEKLA

-471 NNPLEAVPN
+471 NNPLEAVQN
-480 SLYPLTRAVPEGSP
+480 SLYLLSRAVPEGAP
-494 QRSFLDIAQRE
+494 ERSFLDIATRE
-505 TQRMARIL
+505 TQRMSRIL
-513 RQMLGFYRPTKVVTQ
+513 RQMLGFYRPTTSMGPT
-528 VDVNALIDEAEALV
+528 DVNTLVLEAETLV
-542 AKQLRAAKVMVARE
+542 AKRLRENSVRIEKE
-556 LDPELPP
+556 LLPTLP
-563 IRGSADQ
+563 LIRASADQ

-584 AMPEG
+584 AMPKG
-589 GTLSVA
+589 GRLIVA
-595 TRYGA
+595 TQTGGGGELDAYGA
-600 GEGDIPYDA
+600 DV
-609 VRIEGRDTGVGIDEE
+609 VRIDVRDTGTGISEE
-624 TQARIFEPFFST
+624 AVARIFEPFFST
-636 KAQRGTG
+636 KMEKGTG

-654 GHGGTIKVKSRPGQG
+654 AHGGTLKVRSRSGQG
-669 TTFTIALPVAGPP
+669 TTFTITLPIAGPQ
-682 DDDA
+682 DDGDK

>member
-1 MAVVERSPGGS
+1 MRDLAERQREEATGRDPRETLEPMLDDLVRGLGYDKAVVLVYDEAIA
-12 SLIDVLDR
+12 SLRGLFGWSVTDEQAR
-20 ILDKGII
+20 
-27 IDAWVRVSLVG
+27 RLVVG
-38 IDLITVEAR
+38 V
-47 VVVASIDTYL
+47 
-57 RYADA
+57 
-62 LGLSPRQATGT
+62 
-73 PGAGAGSDNPLV
+73 AGSDNPLV

-96 EPGDGVTLDAN
+96 DLLDGVTLDESTSA
-107 TGATLADMGIGGF
+107 ALADMGIGSF

-141 SRKGGVGDVD
+141 ARKDGVRDID
-151 LERLVPF
+151 LDRLVPF

-165 LTREQDVQVLRR
+165 LMREQDVQVLRR

-194 SVADPVLVTDAQND
+194 SVADPVLVTDPQND

-214 RAEHLFRSSDEE
+214 RAEDLFRSSDED
-226 SAGKRR
+226 SAGRRR
-232 AVWMNNFLFTAALS
+232 AIWMNNFLFTAALS

-341 VVDNDNQIITLNA
+341 VVDNDNEILTLNA
-354 AAQHLFSPTR
+354 AAQRLFTPTQY
-364 DSGRH
+364 SGRR
-369 DQIAFANDA
+369 DQLALANDA

-391 STTKRG
+391 SATKRG

-429 VSAMQDVGRLREL
+429 VTAMQDVGRLREL

-449 VLFETEKLA
+449 VLFDTEKLA

-471 NNPLEAVPN
+471 NNPLEAVQN
-480 SLYPLTRAVPEGSP
+480 SLYLLSRSVPEGAP
-494 QRSFLDIAQRE
+494 ERSFLDIATRE
-505 TQRMARIL
+505 TQRMSRIL
-513 RQMLGFYRPTKVVTQ
+513 RQMLGFYRPTTAMAPT
-528 VDVNALIDEAEALV
+528 DVNALVVEAETLVSKRLRENGVRIEKELLPALP
-542 AKQLRAAKVMVARE
+542 LIRA
-556 LDPELPP
+556 
-563 IRGSADQ
+563 SADQ

-579 LNAAE
+579 LNATE
-584 AMPEG
+584 AMPSG
-589 GTLSVA
+589 GRLIIA
-595 TRYGA
+595 TQTGG
-600 GEGDIPYDA
+600 GELDA
-609 VRIEGRDTGVGIDEE
+609 HSPDVVRIDVRDTGTGISEE
-624 TQARIFEPFFST
+624 AIARIFEPFFST
-636 KAQRGTG
+636 KMEKGTG

-654 GHGGTIKVKSRPGQG
+654 AHGGTLKVRSRPGQG
-669 TTFTIALPVAGPP
+669 TTFTITLPIAGPQ
-682 DDDA
+682 DDGGQ

>member
-1 MAVVERSPGGS
+1 MRDTVERQ
-12 SLIDVLDR
+12 R
-20 ILDKGII
+20 
-27 IDAWVRVSLVG
+27 
-38 IDLITVEAR
+38 E
-47 VVVASIDTYL
+47 
-57 RYADA
+57 
-62 LGLSPRQATGT
+62 QATGRDPRET
-73 PGAGAGSDNPLV
+73 LEPMLDDLVRGLGYDKAIVLVYDETSASLRGHFGWNVTDEQAKRLAVGVAGSDNPLV

-96 EPGDGVTLDAN
+96 DLDDGSVLDVN
-107 TGATLADMGIGGF
+107 TGATLADMGIGSF

-128 SGRSDGPRAVVLL
+128 TGRSDGPRAVVLL
-141 SRKGGVGDVD
+141 ARKDGVRDAD

-165 LTREQDVQVLRR
+165 LTREQDVQLLQR

-194 SVADPVLVTDAQND
+194 SVADPVLVTDPQND
-208 ILHLNR
+208 ILHLIR
-214 RAEHLFRSSDEE
+214 RAEHLFRSSDED

-246 AWNLDTASRATNR
+246 AWNLDTASRSTNR

-341 VVDNDNQIITLNA
+341 VVDSDNEILTLNA
-354 AAQHLFSPTR
+354 AAQHLFAPNR
-364 DSGRH
+364 GGGRH
-369 DQIAFANDA
+369 DQLALANDA

-384 SQLRLEP
+384 AQLRLEP
-391 STTKRG
+391 SSTRRG

-402 DPETEEHLE
+402 DPDTEEHLE

-419 RGPHGSVVAT
+419 QGPHGSVVAT
-429 VSAMQDVGRLREL
+429 VTAMQDVGRLREL

-449 VLFETEKLA
+449 VLFDTEKLA

-471 NNPLEAVPN
+471 NNPLEAVQN
-480 SLYPLTRAVPEGSP
+480 SLYLLSRAVPEGAP
-494 QRSFLDIAQRE
+494 ERSFLDIATRE

-513 RQMLGFYRPTKVVTQ
+513 RQMLGFYRPTTSMGPT
-528 VDVNALIDEAEALV
+528 DVNALVLEAEVLV
-542 AKQLRAAKVMVARE
+542 GKRLRENGVRIDKE
-556 LDPELPP
+556 LVPDLPL
-563 IRGSADQ
+563 IRASADQ

-579 LNAAE
+579 LNATE
-584 AMPEG
+584 AMPKG
-589 GTLSVA
+589 GRLIVTTLL
-595 TRYGA
+595 GG
-600 GEGDIPYDA
+600 GELDA
-609 VRIEGRDTGVGIDEE
+609 HSTDVVRIDVRDTGTGISEE
-624 TQARIFEPFFST
+624 AVARIFEPFFST
-636 KAQRGTG
+636 KMEKGTG

-654 GHGGTIKVKSRPGQG
+654 AHGGTLKVRSRPGQG
-669 TTFTIALPVAGPP
+669 TTFTITLPIAGPR
-682 DDDA
+682 DDGDK

>member
-1 MAVVERSPGGS
+1 MRDLAEPQREEATGRDPRETLEPMLDDLVRGLGYEKAVVLVYDEAIA
-12 SLIDVLDR
+12 SLRGLF
-20 ILDKGII
+20 G
-27 IDAWVRVSLVG
+27 WNVSDEHARRLVVG
-38 IDLITVEAR
+38 V
-47 VVVASIDTYL
+47 
-57 RYADA
+57 
-62 LGLSPRQATGT
+62 
-73 PGAGAGSDNPLV
+73 AGSDNPLV

-96 EPGDGVTLDAN
+96 DLLDGVTLDEN
-107 TGATLADMGIGGF
+107 TGATLADMGIGSF
-120 VAAPLRSA
+120 VATPLRS
-128 SGRSDGPRAVVLL
+128 SGGRSDGPRAVVLL
-141 SRKGGVGDVD
+141 SRKEGVRDID

-194 SVADPVLVTDAQND
+194 SVADPVLVTDPQND

-214 RAEHLFRSSDEE
+214 RAEHLFRSSDED

-232 AVWMNNFLFTAALS
+232 AIWMNNFLFTAALS

-341 VVDNDNQIITLNA
+341 VVDNDNEIITLNA
-354 AAQHLFSPTR
+354 AAQRLFTPTH
-364 DSGRH
+364 DSGRR
-369 DQIAFANDA
+369 DQLALANDA

-391 STTKRG
+391 SATKRG

-402 DPETEEHLE
+402 DPESEEHLE

-429 VSAMQDVGRLREL
+429 VTAMQDVGRLREL

-449 VLFETEKLA
+449 VLFDTEKLA

-471 NNPLEAVPN
+471 NNPLEAVQN
-480 SLYPLTRAVPEGSP
+480 SLYLLSRSVPEGAP
-494 QRSFLDIAQRE
+494 ERSFLDIATRE
-505 TQRMARIL
+505 TQRMSRIL
-513 RQMLGFYRPTKVVTQ
+513 RQMLGFYRPATAMAPT
-528 VDVNALIDEAEALV
+528 DVNALVAEAEALV
-542 AKQLRAAKVMVARE
+542 GKRMRESGVRIEKDLLPTLPLIRA
-556 LDPELPP
+556 
-563 IRGSADQ
+563 SADQ

-579 LNAAE
+579 LNATE
-584 AMPEG
+584 AMPSG
-589 GTLSVA
+589 GRLIVA
-595 TRYGA
+595 TQIGG
-600 GEGDIPYDA
+600 GELDA
-609 VRIEGRDTGVGIDEE
+609 HSPDVVRIDVRDTGTGIGEE
-624 TQARIFEPFFST
+624 AIARIFEPFFST
-636 KAQRGTG
+636 KIEKGTG

-654 GHGGTIKVKSRPGQG
+654 AHGGTLKVRSRPGQG
-669 TTFTIALPVAGPP
+669 TTFTITLPIAGPQV
-682 DDDA
+682 DDEQ

>member
-1 MAVVERSPGGS
+1 MRDVVEHQAEPTTGRDPRETLEPMLDDLVRGLGYDKAVVLVYDEPSA
-12 SLIDVLDR
+12 SLRGLFGWNVTDDQ
-20 ILDKGII
+20 
-27 IDAWVRVSLVG
+27 
-38 IDLITVEAR
+38 AR
-47 VVVASIDTYL
+47 RLSI
-57 RYADA
+57 
-62 LGLSPRQATGT
+62 GV
-73 PGAGAGSDNPLV
+73 AGSDNPLV

-96 EPGDGVTLDAN
+96 DPGDGVKLDEN
-107 TGATLADMGIGGF
+107 TGATLAEMDIGGF
-120 VAAPLRSA
+120 VAAPLRSTT
-128 SGRSDGPRAVVLL
+128 GRSDGPRAVVLL
-141 SRKGGVGDVD
+141 SRKDGVREADM
-151 LERLVPF
+151 ERLVPF

-165 LTREQDVQVLRR
+165 LMREQDVQVLRQ

-214 RAEHLFRSSDEE
+214 RAEHLFRSSDED

-279 PALNHRIGERGVVSV
+279 PATNHRIGERGVVSV

-341 VVDNDNQIITLNA
+341 VVDNDNEIITLNA
-354 AAQHLFSPTR
+354 AAQRLFAPTHN
-364 DSGRH
+364 STRH
-369 DQIAFANDA
+369 DQIALANDA

-391 STTKRG
+391 SSTKRG

-449 VLFETEKLA
+449 VLFDTEKLA

-471 NNPLEAVPN
+471 NNPLEAVQN
-480 SLYPLTRAVPEGSP
+480 SLYLLTRTVPEGAP
-494 QRSFLDIAQRE
+494 ERSFLDIATRE
-505 TQRMARIL
+505 TQRMSRIL
-513 RQMLGFYRPTKVVTQ
+513 RQMLGFYRPTTSMGPT
-528 VDVNALIDEAEALV
+528 DVNALVMEAETLI
-542 AKQLRAAKVMVARE
+542 AKRLRENSVRIEKE
-556 LDPELPP
+556 LLPTLP
-563 IRGSADQ
+563 LIRASADQ

-579 LNAAE
+579 LNATE
-584 AMPEG
+584 AMPKG
-589 GTLSVA
+589 GRLIVA
-595 TRYGA
+595 TQTG
-600 GEGDIPYDA
+600 GGSELDA
-609 VRIEGRDTGVGIDEE
+609 YSADVVRIDVRDTGTGISEE
-624 TQARIFEPFFST
+624 AVARIFEPFFST
-636 KAQRGTG
+636 KMEKGTG

-654 GHGGTIKVKSRPGQG
+654 AHGGTLKVRSRSGQG
-669 TTFTIALPVAGPP
+669 TTFTITLPIAGPM
-682 DDDA
+682 DDGDK

>member
-1 MAVVERSPGGS
+1 MRDLVERQ
-12 SLIDVLDR
+12 R
-20 ILDKGII
+20 
-27 IDAWVRVSLVG
+27 
-38 IDLITVEAR
+38 E
-47 VVVASIDTYL
+47 
-57 RYADA
+57 
-62 LGLSPRQATGT
+62 QATGRDPRET
-73 PGAGAGSDNPLV
+73 LEPMLDDLVRGLGYDKAVVLVYDEASASLRGLFGWNVTDEQAKRLIVGVAGSDNPLV

-96 EPGDGVTLDAN
+96 DLDDGATLDVN
-107 TGATLADMGIGGF
+107 TGATLAEMGIGSF

-128 SGRSDGPRAVVLL
+128 TGRSDGPRAVVLL
-141 SRKGGVGDVD
+141 ARKDGVRDAD

-165 LTREQDVQVLRR
+165 LTRERDVQLLQR

-194 SVADPVLVTDAQND
+194 SVADPVLVTDPQND

-214 RAEHLFRSSDEE
+214 RAEHLFRSSDED

-279 PALNHRIGERGVVSV
+279 LALNHRIGERGVVSV

-327 RLDLVLRSVPNPII
+327 RLDLVLQSVPNPII
-341 VVDNDNQIITLNA
+341 VVDNENEILTLNA
-354 AAQHLFSPTR
+354 AAQHLFEATR
-364 DSGRH
+364 SSGRH
-369 DQIAFANDA
+369 DQLALANDA

-391 STTKRG
+391 SSTRRG

-402 DPETEEHLE
+402 DPDTEEHLE

-429 VSAMQDVGRLREL
+429 VTAMQDVGRLREL

-449 VLFETEKLA
+449 VLFDTEKLA

-471 NNPLEAVPN
+471 NNPLEAVQN
-480 SLYPLTRAVPEGSP
+480 SLYLLSRAVPEGAP
-494 QRSFLDIAQRE
+494 ERSYLDIATRE
-505 TQRMARIL
+505 TQRMSRIL
-513 RQMLGFYRPTKVVTQ
+513 RQMLGFYRPTTSMGPT
-528 VDVNALIDEAEALV
+528 DVNALVLEAEVLV
-542 AKQLRAAKVMVARE
+542 TKRLRENGVRIDKE
-556 LDPELPP
+556 LVPDLPL
-563 IRGSADQ
+563 IRASADQ

-579 LNAAE
+579 LNATE
-584 AMPEG
+584 AMPKG
-589 GTLSVA
+589 GRLIVTTLV
-595 TRYGA
+595 GG
-600 GEGDIPYDA
+600 GELDA
-609 VRIEGRDTGVGIDEE
+609 HSTDVVRIDVRDTGTGISEE
-624 TQARIFEPFFST
+624 AVARIFEPFFST
-636 KAQRGTG
+636 KMEKGTG

-654 GHGGTIKVKSRPGQG
+654 AHGGTLKVRSRPGQG
-669 TTFTIALPVAGPP
+669 TTFTITLPIAGPR
-682 DDDA
+682 DDGDK

>member
-1 MAVVERSPGGS
+1 MRDLAERQREEATGRDPRETLEPMLDDLVRGLGYDKAVVLVYDEVIA
-12 SLIDVLDR
+12 SLRGLFGWSVTDEQAR
-20 ILDKGII
+20 
-27 IDAWVRVSLVG
+27 RLVVG
-38 IDLITVEAR
+38 V
-47 VVVASIDTYL
+47 
-57 RYADA
+57 
-62 LGLSPRQATGT
+62 
-73 PGAGAGSDNPLV
+73 AGSDNPLV
-85 VALRTGAPQRV
+85 VALRTGSPQRV
-96 EPGDGVTLDAN
+96 DLLDGVTLDEN
-107 TGATLADMGIGGF
+107 TSAALADMGIGSF

-141 SRKGGVGDVD
+141 SRKDGVRDID
-151 LERLVPF
+151 LDRLVPF

-165 LTREQDVQVLRR
+165 LMREQDVQVLRR

-194 SVADPVLVTDAQND
+194 SVADPVLVTDPQND

-214 RAEHLFRSSDEE
+214 RAENLFRSSDED

-232 AVWMNNFLFTAALS
+232 AIWMNNFLFTAALS

-341 VVDNDNQIITLNA
+341 VVDNDNEILTLNA
-354 AAQHLFSPTR
+354 AAQRLFTPTQY
-364 DSGRH
+364 SGRR
-369 DQIAFANDA
+369 DQLALANDA

-391 STTKRG
+391 SATKRG

-429 VSAMQDVGRLREL
+429 VTAMQDVGRLREL

-449 VLFETEKLA
+449 VLFDTEKLA

-471 NNPLEAVPN
+471 NNPLEAVQN
-480 SLYPLTRAVPEGSP
+480 SLYLLSRSVPEGAP
-494 QRSFLDIAQRE
+494 ERSFLDIATRE
-505 TQRMARIL
+505 TQRMSRIL
-513 RQMLGFYRPTKVVTQ
+513 RQMLGFYRPTTAMAPT
-528 VDVNALIDEAEALV
+528 DVNALVVEAETLVSKRLRENGVRIEKELLPALP
-542 AKQLRAAKVMVARE
+542 LIRA
-556 LDPELPP
+556 
-563 IRGSADQ
+563 SADQ
-570 LKQVLLNLF
+570 LKQVLLNLL
-579 LNAAE
+579 LNATE
-584 AMPEG
+584 AMPSG
-589 GTLSVA
+589 GRLIIA
-595 TRYGA
+595 TQTGG
-600 GEGDIPYDA
+600 GELDA
-609 VRIEGRDTGVGIDEE
+609 HSPDVVRIDVRDTGTGISEE
-624 TQARIFEPFFST
+624 AIARIFEPFFST
-636 KAQRGTG
+636 KMEKGTG

-654 GHGGTIKVKSRPGQG
+654 AHGGTLKVRSRPGQG
-669 TTFTIALPVAGPP
+669 TTFTITLPIAGPQ
-682 DDDA
+682 DDGGQ

>member
-1 MAVVERSPGGS
+1 MRDVVENQGQPTTGRDPRETLEPMLDDLVRGLGYDKAVVLVYDEPSA
-12 SLIDVLDR
+12 SLRGLFGWNVTDDQ
-20 ILDKGII
+20 
-27 IDAWVRVSLVG
+27 
-38 IDLITVEAR
+38 AR
-47 VVVASIDTYL
+47 RLAIGV
-57 RYADA
+57 
-62 LGLSPRQATGT
+62 
-73 PGAGAGSDNPLV
+73 AGSDNPLV

-96 EPGDGVTLDAN
+96 ELNDGVKLDEN
-107 TGATLADMGIGGF
+107 TGTALAEMGIGGF

-128 SGRSDGPRAVVLL
+128 AGGTNGPRAVVLL
-141 SRKGGVGDVD
+141 SRKDGSREGD
-151 LERLVPF
+151 LERLGPF

-165 LTREQDVQVLRR
+165 LMREQDVQVLRQ

-214 RAEHLFRSSDEE
+214 RAEHLFRSSDED

-279 PALNHRIGERGVVSV
+279 LATNHRIGERGVVSV

-341 VVDNDNQIITLNA
+341 VVDNTNEIITLNA
-354 AAQHLFSPTR
+354 AAQRLFAPTQY
-364 DSGRH
+364 SARH
-369 DQIAFANDA
+369 DQIALANDA

-391 STTKRG
+391 SSTRRG

-449 VLFETEKLA
+449 VLFDTEKLA

-471 NNPLEAVPN
+471 NNPLEAVQN
-480 SLYPLTRAVPEGSP
+480 SLYLLSRAVPEEAP
-494 QRSFLDIAQRE
+494 ERSFLDIATRE
-505 TQRMARIL
+505 TQRMSRIL
-513 RQMLGFYRPTKVVTQ
+513 RQMLGFYRPTTSMGPT
-528 VDVNALIDEAEALV
+528 DVNALVLEAETLV
-542 AKQLRAAKVMVARE
+542 AKRLRENNVRIEKE
-556 LDPELPP
+556 LLPTLP
-563 IRGSADQ
+563 LIRASADQ

-579 LNAAE
+579 LNATE
-584 AMPEG
+584 AMPTG
-589 GTLSVA
+589 GRLIVA
-595 TRYGA
+595 TQTGA
-600 GEGDIPYDA
+600 GGELDA
-609 VRIEGRDTGVGIDEE
+609 YSADAIRIDVRDTGTGISEE
-624 TQARIFEPFFST
+624 AVARIFEPFFST
-636 KAQRGTG
+636 KMEKGTG

-654 GHGGTIKVKSRPGQG
+654 AHGGTLKVRSRSGHG
-669 TTFTIALPVAGPP
+669 TTFTITLPIAGPQ
-682 DDDA
+682 DDDAK

>member
-1 MAVVERSPGGS
+1 MRELAERQ
-12 SLIDVLDR
+12 R
-20 ILDKGII
+20 
-27 IDAWVRVSLVG
+27 
-38 IDLITVEAR
+38 E
-47 VVVASIDTYL
+47 
-57 RYADA
+57 
-62 LGLSPRQATGT
+62 QATGRDPRET
-73 PGAGAGSDNPLV
+73 LEPMLDDLVRGLGYDKAVVLVYDESTASLRGLFGWNVTDDQAKRLAVGVAGSDNPLV

-96 EPGDGVTLDAN
+96 DLDDGATLDVN
-107 TGATLADMGIGGF
+107 TGATLADMGIGSF
-120 VAAPLRSA
+120 VAAPLRS
-128 SGRSDGPRAVVLL
+128 STGRSDGPRAVVLL
-141 SRKGGVGDVD
+141 ARKDGIREAD

-165 LTREQDVQVLRR
+165 LTREQDVQLLQR

-194 SVADPVLVTDAQND
+194 SVADPVLVTDPQND

-214 RAEHLFRSSDEE
+214 RAEHLFRSSDED

-271 LIYEVITM
+271 LIYEVITQL
-279 PALNHRIGERGVVSV
+279 ALNHRIGERGVVSV

-341 VVDNDNQIITLNA
+341 VVDNDNEIITMNA
-354 AAQHLFSPTR
+354 AAQHLFAPTR
-364 DSGRH
+364 SSGRH
-369 DQIAFANDA
+369 DQLALANDA

-391 STTKRG
+391 SSTKRG

-402 DPETEEHLE
+402 DPDTEEHLE

-419 RGPHGSVVAT
+419 RGPHGSAVAT
-429 VSAMQDVGRLREL
+429 VTAMQDVGRLREL

-449 VLFETEKLA
+449 VLFDTEKLA

-471 NNPLEAVPN
+471 NNPLEAVQN
-480 SLYPLTRAVPEGSP
+480 SLYLLSRAVPEGAP
-494 QRSFLDIAQRE
+494 ERSFLDIATRE
-505 TQRMARIL
+505 TQRMSRIL
-513 RQMLGFYRPTKVVTQ
+513 RQMLGFYRPTTSMGPT
-528 VDVNALIDEAEALV
+528 DVNALVMEAETLV
-542 AKQLRAAKVMVARE
+542 TKRLRENGVRIEKE
-556 LDPELPP
+556 LLADLPL
-563 IRGSADQ
+563 IRASADQ

-579 LNAAE
+579 LNATE
-584 AMPEG
+584 AMPKG
-589 GTLSVA
+589 GRLIVA
-595 TRYGA
+595 TLTGG
-600 GEGDIPYDA
+600 GELDA
-609 VRIEGRDTGVGIDEE
+609 HSADVVRIDVRDTGTGIGEE
-624 TQARIFEPFFST
+624 AMARIFEPFFST
-636 KAQRGTG
+636 KLEKGTG
-643 LGLWVSHGIVQ
+643 LGLWVSHGIIQ
-654 GHGGTIKVKSRPGQG
+654 AHGGTLKVRSRSGQG
-669 TTFTIALPVAGPP
+669 TTFTITLPIAGPP
-682 DDDA
+682 DDGDQ